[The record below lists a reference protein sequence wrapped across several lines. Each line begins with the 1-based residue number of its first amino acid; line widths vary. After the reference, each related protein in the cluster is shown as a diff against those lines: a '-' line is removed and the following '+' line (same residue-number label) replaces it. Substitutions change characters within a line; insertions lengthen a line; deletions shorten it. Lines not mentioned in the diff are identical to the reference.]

1 MQSQLKEIVCEIR
14 SLEPFPSI
22 ATRVLELA
30 SQPQVVP
37 GELIGVIQMDPG
49 LTSKVLRLCNSAYYG
64 FQRQIASLDEAGN
77 MLGVTTLV
85 NLVLT
90 SSAGRYFRD
99 YGESTE
105 NSQSDLW
112 MRSVTNALASRIIA
126 DHNRV
131 VDPER
136 AYTAGLLQNIGSLV
150 LDRFFHNGRQRVFAV
165 AQAGYSLID
174 AEKHALGLHHAE
186 IGARLATRWGLPEV
200 LTDTI
205 RFHHMP
211 EKATVDPLLTA
222 TVHLAETVATARIAG
237 DNMPGFA
244 YEVHDAAL
252 QLTGMS
258 PGDFDAVDMG
268 LQGELERAE
277 ALFEL

>member
-1 MQSQLKEIVCEIR
+1 
-14 SLEPFPSI
+14 
-22 ATRVLELA
+22 
-30 SQPQVVP
+30 
-37 GELIGVIQMDPG
+37 
-49 LTSKVLRLCNSAYYG
+49 
-64 FQRQIASLDEAGN
+64 

-99 YGESTE
+99 YGDSTE
-105 NSQSDLW
+105 SSQSDLW

-126 DHNRV
+126 DHNRM

-150 LDRFFHNGRQRVFAV
+150 LDRFMHNGRQQVFAV
-165 AQAGYSLID
+165 AQAGYSLLD

-186 IGARLATRWGLPEV
+186 IGARLATRWGLPDV

-205 RFHHMP
+205 RFHHAP

-252 QLTGMS
+252 QLTGMK
-258 PGDFDAVDMG
+258 PEDFDVVDMG

-277 ALFEL
+277 ALFEI